1 MANVAKI
8 LPMTII
14 IIVNIMRLLFLFS
27 ATIFGN
33 NLTKTLGQPRE
44 KIVPKISDHATSI
57 AINPISSLKRKFGCK
72 KVILK

>member
-8 LPMTII
+8 MPMRII

-44 KIVPKISDHATSI
+44 KIVPKI
-57 AINPISSLKRKFGCK
+57 
-72 KVILK
+72 